1 MNRLFVYFKQEDPQT
16 ISPSAINTYLN
27 CRLQFFL
34 KYIARIEAPQELEE
48 GVEANAVG
56 SVVHKL
62 MELLYDEWMNKNGNR
77 ITAEAIAWMQ
87 QEKETWIEQAFRLAW
102 RRKEMKGDFQF
113 SGELHIVRA
122 IVLEFVDKLLQLD
135 AAYAPFTLQQTE
147 IKLAQPFGLQI
158 EGRAQRVMLSGYVD
172 RIDEKE
178 GLYRMADYK
187 TGGDNPVFQHY
198 DALFERDGKKHNK
211 AALQTLI
218 YSWMFHKQFPEHS
231 QFEPA
236 LLAVRHLQKNG
247 GQIQL
252 KCAEDNNEVTAGN
265 INNVLGELEPR
276 LRQLLEELFDPTVPF
291 DQTSIADHCKYCDF
305 AGICGR

>member
-1 MNRLFVYFKQEDPQT
+1 MNRLFVYFKPDDPQT

-34 KYIARIEAPQELEE
+34 KYIARIEAPEELEE

-87 QEKETWIEQAFRLAW
+87 QEKESWIEQAFRLAW
-102 RRKEMKGDFQF
+102 RRKEMKGNFQF

-147 IKLAQPFGLQI
+147 IKLAQPFGLPI
-158 EGRAQRVMLSGYVD
+158 EGRMQRVMLSGYVD
-172 RIDEKE
+172 RIDEKD

-187 TGGDNPVFQHY
+187 TGADNPVFQNL
-198 DALFERDGKKHNK
+198 DALFEREGKKHNK

-231 QFEPA
+231 RFEPA
-236 LLAVRHLQKNG
+236 LLAVRHLQQNE

-252 KCAEDNNEVTAGN
+252 KCKDDDSDVTAGN
-265 INNVLGELEPR
+265 IDTVLGELEPR
-276 LRQLLEELFDPTVPF
+276 LRQLLQELFDPAVPF